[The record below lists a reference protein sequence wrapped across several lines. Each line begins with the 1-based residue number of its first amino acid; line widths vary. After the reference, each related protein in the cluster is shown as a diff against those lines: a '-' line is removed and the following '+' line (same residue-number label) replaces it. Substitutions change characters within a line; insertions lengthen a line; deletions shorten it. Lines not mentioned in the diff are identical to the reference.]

1 VDWSNSGKLDLVS
14 GDGEGG
20 IWLFRNTGTRQNPV
34 LAAGVKVEADG
45 KPITGTPLFDWDPS
59 VQGLNPLALSH
70 IHVADWDG
78 DGLLDLLVGNYAAL
92 RFYKNVGT
100 PSEPRFAA
108 PTKIECPVGRFPS
121 HPTPC
126 VADLDGDGK
135 PDLILGGAK
144 LPILFCRNIG
154 TAQNPRLG
162 PPQPLA
168 LRGEGFDK
176 GFRYAVTVTD
186 WNGDGKPDLLV
197 GNNRN
202 VWLFLG
208 K

>member
-1 VDWSNSGKLDLVS
+1 MDWSNSGKLDLVS
-14 GDGEGG
+14 GDADGHV
-20 IWLFRNTGTRQNPV
+20 WLFRNTGTRQNPV

-45 KPITGTPLFDWDPS
+45 KVIAGNPRE
-59 VQGLNPLALSH
+59 LNPLKISL

-78 DGLLDLLVGNYAAL
+78 DGLRDLMVGHWDSL

-100 PSEPRFAA
+100 PAEPRFAA
-108 PTKIECPVGRFPS
+108 PTEIKCPVGEFPVR
-121 HPTPC
+121 PTPC

-135 PDLILGGAK
+135 PDLILGGGR
-144 LPILFCRNIG
+144 LPIVFCRNIG

-168 LRGEGFDK
+168 LQGNCFDK
-176 GFRYAVTVTD
+176 SYYYAVTVAD

-197 GNNRN
+197 GTCANLGGN

>member
-14 GDGEGG
+14 GDADGHV
-20 IWLFRNTGTRQNPV
+20 WLFRNTGTRQNPV

-45 KPITGTPLFDWDPS
+45 KPIGGRDP
-59 VQGLNPLALSH
+59 QDPNPNPIA
-70 IHVADWDG
+70 ICVADWDG
-78 DGLLDLLVGNYAAL
+78 DGLRDLLVGRWDSL

-100 PSEPRFAA
+100 PAEPRFAA
-108 PTKIECPVGRFPS
+108 PTEIKCPVGELPS

-135 PDLILGGAK
+135 PGLILGGGQ
-144 LPILFCRNIG
+144 LPILFYRNIG

-162 PPQPLA
+162 PGQPLD
-168 LRGEGFDK
+168 LKGDGFDK
-176 GFRYAVTVTD
+176 GYRYVVTVTD
-186 WNGDGKPDLLV
+186 WNGDGKSDLLV
-197 GNNRN
+197 GTLSGN